1 MKGMKGMQVMK
12 SMKGKHNLHK
22 TLKTNKSNKKTNKR
36 MSALSR
42 AEVRRNPLAM
52 DRTNTPA
59 HPTDVGQRTM
69 TESNAPWAQR
79 ALYA

>member
-1 MKGMKGMQVMK
+1 MNQIKNDTKKENTIGTK
-12 SMKGKHNLHK
+12 S
-22 TLKTNKSNKKTNKR
+22 KTNKSNKKSHKR

-42 AEVRRNPLAM
+42 AEVRRNPLSL
-52 DRTNTPA
+52 DRTNNPA

-79 ALYA
+79 SLYA